1 MSYNLIWSDIRV
13 FSNATFCC
21 LSVMEKGYSAVLND
35 VRVSLDIELLDI
47 FRSGSFINHQLIM
60 LCCQCQV
67 VIVPLYSRVFRIGAV
82 HLHII

>member
-47 FRSGSFINHQLIM
+47 CRSGSFINHQ
-60 LCCQCQV
+60 
-67 VIVPLYSRVFRIGAV
+67 
-82 HLHII
+82 